1 MLYQVGV
8 GGFVRVVLPVGEDF
22 PVPPLT
28 NPLLLILA
36 TSLVVQAPPV
46 VRQTAFCLVNGS
58 SGRLLALQVLRI
70 LSKFTEARITA

>member
-8 GGFVRVVLPVGEDF
+8 GGFARVVLPAGEDF

-36 TSLVVQAPPV
+36 TSLVLQGPPV

-58 SGRLLALQVLRI
+58 SGRLLAL
-70 LSKFTEARITA
+70 